1 MRYDKNIEQVLSV
14 IDKFPKSCR
23 KNFLNNLKTL
33 EYEYLSLDE
42 LYKLVGDSTV
52 NALYVPFHNKVYFN
66 DYNNTDVEINH
77 EFFHISSRNA
87 YSLGVVGIYMIGNN
101 KILVGK
107 YLNEGITDYLAH
119 LSVNLKDIDSAY
131 QLEFFVIEYLIKVY
145 GDKILIPYFKGDY
158 SKFYCQ
164 FRENQRLVVELD
176 LFLSEIQ
183 KNIMLKNVFEE
194 FIFLRDLDS
203 SILKNVGLYVER
215 IDDNDEEISLFNK
228 WLLNNMGK
236 IYRLY
241 ELYEEEAVYT
251 LKKED
256 SLFIYSLWY
265 SRYKD
270 GQKCL
275 IDELIKDIIRIS
287 RNKGVDEV
295 NIKAD
300 LIHLLENKKNVLSAT
315 CYANKKLIREK

>member
-14 IDKFPKSCR
+14 IDKFPRSCR

-119 LSVNLKDIDSAY
+119 LSVNLKDTIILGPTTASM
-131 QLEFFVIEYLIKVY
+131 FKV
-145 GDKILIPYFKGDY
+145 
-158 SKFYCQ
+158 
-164 FRENQRLVVELD
+164 N
-176 LFLSEIQ
+176 
-183 KNIMLKNVFEE
+183 NIYRFQ
-194 FIFLRDLDS
+194 I
-203 SILKNVGLYVER
+203 ILKYKNYEN
-215 IDDNDEEISLFNK
+215 IKQSLIN
-228 WLLNNMGK
+228 LD
-236 IYRLY
+236 
-241 ELYEEEAVYT
+241 ELYKT
-251 LKKED
+251 N
-256 SLFIYSLWY
+256 
-265 SRYKD
+265 
-270 GQKCL
+270 
-275 IDELIKDIIRIS
+275 
-287 RNKGVDEV
+287 NKV
-295 NIKAD
+295 NIEID
-300 LIHLLENKKNVLSAT
+300 NNPSHI
-315 CYANKKLIREK
+315 